1 MSLLNT
7 AKSFSAEDNRK
18 NEAIE
23 LQEEAKNF
31 DLASN
36 GGFLTFAKYAI
47 YALLGALNFRLFYVA
62 VGGFWGVAIGL
73 TAIMSEAFAIYCW
86 NNQHKSSGRHRIALQ
101 VFSVAFTFVSVI
113 HGAASLYEMLQLG
126 PSIKGAIFWYSH
138 AVAFPLIFGL
148 MIFALFV
155 LGFTHWSAAVAKE
168 KAKAQVN
175 IATSRAELLTKTA
188 NLSHES
194 QLARAELDHFKE
206 KLAVE
211 HEMTA
216 MLEDVA
222 ILESRKQKAITEIT
236 DPAVRDRLQR
246 LLGVIQ
252 SPQSEPVLAKDKP
265 TMTMSPPAQSFTQSG
280 AANIYYPSTDEPG
293 K

>member
-1 MSLLNT
+1 MKLLNI
-7 AKSFSAEDNRK
+7 AKSFSAEDDRK
-18 NEAIE
+18 QESAG

-31 DLASN
+31 DLAGN

-47 YALLGALNFRLFYVA
+47 YTLLGALNFRLFFVA
-62 VGGFWGVAIGL
+62 VGGLWGVAIGL

-86 NNQHKSSGRHRIALQ
+86 NNQHKSSGKHRLALQ
-101 VFSVAFTFVSVI
+101 FFSVAFTLVSVV

-148 MIFALFV
+148 MIVALFV

-168 KAKAQVN
+168 RAKAQVN
-175 IATSRAELLTKTA
+175 IATSRADLLTKTA

-194 QLARAELDHFKE
+194 QLAHAELDHFKE
-206 KLAVE
+206 KLEIE

-222 ILESRKQKAITEIT
+222 TLETRKQKAVSAIA

-280 AANIYYPSTDEPG
+280 ATNFYTPDETG

>member
-1 MSLLNT
+1 MKLLNI
-7 AKSFSAEDNRK
+7 AKSFSAEDERK
-18 NEAIE
+18 QESAG

-31 DLASN
+31 DLAGN

-47 YALLGALNFRLFYVA
+47 YTLLGALNFRLFFVA
-62 VGGFWGVAIGL
+62 VGGLWGIAIGL

-86 NNQHKSSGRHRIALQ
+86 NNQHKSSGKHRLALQ
-101 VFSVAFTFVSVI
+101 FFSVAFTFVSVV

-148 MIFALFV
+148 MIVALFV

-168 KAKAQVN
+168 RAKAQVD
-175 IATSRAELLTKTA
+175 IASSRAGLLTKTA

-194 QLARAELDHFKE
+194 QLAHAELDHFKE

-222 ILESRKQKAITEIT
+222 TLEVRKQKAVSAIA

-252 SPQSEPVLAKDKP
+252 SPQSEPVLAKDKR
-265 TMTMSPPAQSFTQSG
+265 TMTMAPPPQSFTQSG
-280 AANIYYPSTDEPG
+280 ATNFYTPDETG

>member
-1 MSLLNT
+1 MKLLNI
-7 AKSFSAEDNRK
+7 AQYFSKEDDRK
-18 NEAIE
+18 QQNADLQQEA
-23 LQEEAKNF
+23 ANF
-31 DLASN
+31 DLAGN

-47 YALLGALNFRLFYVA
+47 YSLLGALNFRLFFVA
-62 VGGFWGVAIGL
+62 VGNLWGAAIGL

-86 NNQHKSSGRHRIALQ
+86 NNQSKSSGSHRLALQ
-101 VFSVAFTFVSVI
+101 VFSVAFTFVSVV

-148 MIFALFV
+148 MIVALFV
-155 LGFTHWSAAVAKE
+155 LGFTHWSARVAKE
-168 KAKAQVN
+168 RAKAQVD
-175 IATSRAELLTKTA
+175 IAASRAELLTKTA
-188 NLSHES
+188 NLAHES
-194 QLARAELDHFKE
+194 QLAHAELDHFKE
-206 KLAVE
+206 KLSVE

-222 ILESRKQKAITEIT
+222 ALESRKQRAIAGIA
-236 DPAVRDRLQR
+236 DPDVRDRLQR

-252 SPQSEPVLAKDKP
+252 SPAPQIATAKDDRRYL
-265 TMTMSPPAQSFTQSG
+265 TPPPTQSG
-280 AANIYYPSTDEPG
+280 QSSNFVFPKPDDP

>member
-1 MSLLNT
+1 MKLLNI
-7 AKSFSAEDNRK
+7 AKSFSAEDERK
-18 NEAIE
+18 QESAG

-31 DLASN
+31 DLAGN

-47 YALLGALNFRLFYVA
+47 YTLLGALNFRLFFVA
-62 VGGFWGVAIGL
+62 VNGLWGVAIGL

-86 NNQHKSSGRHRIALQ
+86 NNQHKSSGKHRLALQ
-101 VFSVAFTFVSVI
+101 FFSVAFTFVSVV

-148 MIFALFV
+148 MIVALFV

-188 NLSHES
+188 NFNHES
-194 QLARAELDHFKE
+194 QLAHAELDHFKE

-222 ILESRKQKAITEIT
+222 TLETRKQKAVSAIA

-280 AANIYYPSTDEPG
+280 ATNFYTPDETG

>member
-1 MSLLNT
+1 MKLLNL
-7 AKSFSAEDNRK
+7 AQSFSKEDERK
-18 NEAIE
+18 QQNADLQQEA
-23 LQEEAKNF
+23 ATF

-36 GGFLTFAKYAI
+36 GGFLTFAKYVI

-62 VGGFWGVAIGL
+62 VSGLWGVAIGL

-86 NNQHKSSGRHRIALQ
+86 NNQSKSSGKHRLALQ
-101 VFSVAFTFVSVI
+101 AFSVGFTVVSI
-113 HGAASLYEMLQLG
+113 LHGAASLYEMLQLG

-148 MIFALFV
+148 MILALFV

-168 KAKAQVN
+168 RAKSQVG
-175 IATSRAELLTKTA
+175 IATSRADLLTKTA
-188 NLSHES
+188 NLAHES
-194 QLARAELDHFKE
+194 QLAHAELDHFKE

-222 ILESRKQKAITEIT
+222 ALEARKQKAVSTIA
-236 DPAVRDRLQR
+236 DPAVRDRIQR

-252 SPQSEPVLAKDKP
+252 PAQAEPTLAKDKQIAP
-265 TMTMSPPAQSFTQSG
+265 MSPAPKSFTQSG
-280 AANIYYPSTDEPG
+280 FGNLYTPDEEAG